1 VKTKRDSKELAGTNI
16 LMLSVCV
23 WYSWTIPSYNF
34 ISIEKDMNID
44 KYKITGLKN
53 RWNDTVEDVL
63 FEESTIYASLRLTKP

>member
-1 VKTKRDSKELAGTNI
+1 
-16 LMLSVCV
+16 
-23 WYSWTIPSYNF
+23 
-34 ISIEKDMNID
+34 MNID